1 MKKLTSKELR
11 DFYLKFFESHN
22 HAIIPSAS
30 IVPENDPTVL
40 FTTAGMHPLVPYLLG
55 EKHPAGKRLCDVQ
68 KCIRTSD
75 IDEVGDN
82 SHLTFFEM
90 LGNWSL
96 GDYFKED
103 AIKMSYEFLTSPDYL
118 NIPKEKLY
126 FTCFA
131 GDETAPKDEVSYNIW
146 KSLGVSE
153 DHLFYLPK
161 ENNFWILGSG
171 IGPCGPDTEMF
182 YDTGKPACGPDCSP
196 ACDCGKYLEIW
207 NDVFMEYY
215 RDEEGNLTKLA
226 QQNVDTG
233 MGLERTITV
242 LNGLESVYDSD
253 VFQNLK
259 EKIEELS
266 GKHYEDYKE
275 SFRIIMDHTR
285 TATFI
290 LGDDHGIVPSNVGA
304 GYVLRRLIRRAIRHL
319 RKLDLMEDNL
329 VKLAEVVINDYQS
342 VYHELEK
349 NKGFIFSELEK
360 EGIKF
365 GKTIKDG
372 EKLFYKVIKHLEGDT
387 ISGEDAFKLFDT
399 FGFPLEM
406 TEELAKENGLKVDTK
421 GFEEKFKEHQEKSRT
436 IDAGSFKGGLADSSY
451 ESTKYHTLAHL
462 MLAALQQ
469 MYGPDIIQKG
479 CNITSERIRFDFN
492 LDHKMSDEEKEELTK
507 IVNEKIKEGIPV
519 TMEEMPYE
527 EAKKEGAHGTFEDR
541 YGSIVKV
548 YTIGDFSK
556 EICGGP
562 HVSNTSE
569 LGTFKI
575 TKEESSSAGV
585 RRIKGVLEVNGS
597 NKE

>member
-1 MKKLTSKELR
+1 MKKLTSNELR
-11 DFYLKFFESHN
+11 EFYLKFFESHN

-30 IVPENDPTVL
+30 LIPENDPTVL

-55 EKHPAGKRLCDVQ
+55 EKHPEGKRLCDCQ

-75 IDEVGDN
+75 IDDVGDA

-96 GDYFKED
+96 GDYFKEE

-118 NIPKEKLY
+118 NISKEKLY

-131 GDETAPKDEVSYNIW
+131 GDEMAPKDEESYNIW
-146 KSLGVSE
+146 RSLGVAE
-153 DHLFYLPK
+153 DHLFYLPR

-182 YDTGKPACGPDCSP
+182 YDTGKPKCSEDCSP
-196 ACDCGKYLEIW
+196 ACSCGKYLEIW

-215 RDEEGNLTKLA
+215 RDELGNLTKLS

-242 LNGLESVYDSD
+242 LNGYESVYDSD

-259 EKIEELS
+259 TKIEELS
-266 GKHYEDYKE
+266 SKNYTDFKE

-290 LGDDHGIVPSNVGA
+290 LGDDHGITPSNVGA

-319 RKLDLMEDNL
+319 RKLDLMEDSL
-329 VKLAEVVINDYQS
+329 VKLAEVVINDYQNI
-342 VYHELEK
+342 YHELAK
-349 NKGFIFSELEK
+349 NKEFIFTELEK

-372 EKLFYKVIKHLEGDT
+372 EKLFYKVIKHLDNDT

-406 TEELAKENGLKVDTK
+406 TEELAKENGLKVDTA
-421 GFEEKFKEHQEKSRT
+421 GFEAKFKEHQEKSRT
-436 IDAGSFKGGLADSSY
+436 IDAGSFKGGLADNSY
-451 ESTKYHTLAHL
+451 ESTKYHTLAHII
-462 MLAALQQ
+462 LASLQK
-469 MYGPDIIQKG
+469 MFGPDIVQKG

-492 LDHKMSDEEKEELTK
+492 LDHKMTDEEKETLTDM
-507 IVNEKIKEGIPV
+507 VNAVIKEGIPV
-519 TMEEMPYE
+519 TMEEVTYE
-527 EAKKEGAHGTFEDR
+527 EAKKHGAHGTFEDK

-548 YTIGDFSK
+548 YSIGDYSK

-562 HVSNTSE
+562 HVNNTSE

-575 TKEESSSAGV
+575 VKEESSSAGV
-585 RRIKGVLEVNGS
+585 RRIKGILE
-597 NKE
+597 NKTS

>member
-1 MKKLTSKELR
+1 MKKLTSREVR
-11 DFYLKFFESHN
+11 NFYLDFFKSHE

-55 EKHPAGKRLCDVQ
+55 EKHPAGNRLCDVQ

-75 IDEVGDN
+75 IDDVGDA

-96 GDYFKED
+96 GNYFKDE

-118 NIPKEKLY
+118 NIPQEKLY

-131 GDETAPKDEVSYNIW
+131 GDETAPRDEESYNIW
-146 KSLGVSE
+146 RSLGVSE
-153 DHLFYLPK
+153 DHLFYLSK
-161 ENNFWILGSG
+161 EHNFWILGSG

-182 YDTGKPACGPDCSP
+182 YDTGKPKCSEKCDP
-196 ACDCGKYLEIW
+196 SCDCGKYLEIW

-215 RDEEGNLTKLA
+215 RDEEGNLTKLK

-233 MGLERTITV
+233 MGLERIITV
-242 LNGLESVYDSD
+242 LNGYESVYDTD
-253 VFQNLK
+253 IFQNLK
-259 EKIEELS
+259 EKLEQLS
-266 GKHYEDYKE
+266 NKKYEDNKK
-275 SFRIIMDHTR
+275 SFRIIMDHVR
-285 TATFI
+285 TSTFI
-290 LGDDHGIVPSNVGA
+290 LGDDHGITPSNIGA

-319 RKLDLMEDNL
+319 RKLDLMENSLMD
-329 VKLAEVVINDYQS
+329 LARVVISDYKDI
-342 VYHELEK
+342 YTELEK
-349 NKGFIFSELEK
+349 NRDFIITELEK

-372 EKLFYKVIKHLEGDT
+372 EKLFYKVIKHLDGDT

-406 TEELAKENGLKVDTK
+406 TQELARENDLKVDIK

-469 MYGPDIIQKG
+469 MYGKNIVQKG

-492 LDHKMSDEEKEELTK
+492 LDHKMTDDEKLTLTK
-507 IVNEKIKEGIPV
+507 IVNEKIQEGIPV
-519 TMEEMPYE
+519 TMEEISYE
-527 EAKKEGAHGTFEDR
+527 EAKEKGAHGTFEDK

-548 YTIGDFSK
+548 YSIGDFSK

-562 HVSNTSE
+562 HVKNTNE

-575 TKEESSSAGV
+575 VKEESSSAGV
-585 RRIKGVLEVNGS
+585 RRIKAVLE
-597 NKE
+597 NK

>member
-1 MKKLTSKELR
+1 MKQLTSKELR

-22 HAIIPSAS
+22 HTIIPSSS

-55 EKHPAGKRLCDVQ
+55 EHHPAGKRLCDVQ

-75 IDEVGDN
+75 IDEVGDA

-96 GDYFKED
+96 GDYFKDE
-103 AIKMSYEFLTSPDYL
+103 AIRMSYEFLTSKDYL

-131 GDETAPKDEVSYNIW
+131 GDETAPRDEESYNIW
-146 KSLGVSE
+146 KSLGVPE

-182 YDTGKPACGPDCSP
+182 YDTGKPKCSDACNP

-215 RDEEGNLTKLA
+215 RDEEGKLTKLA

-259 EKIEELS
+259 ERIEELS
-266 GKHYEDYKE
+266 GKSYEENKK
-275 SFRIIMDHTR
+275 SFRIIMDHIR
-285 TATFI
+285 TSSFI

-319 RKLDLMEDNL
+319 RKLGLMEDSL
-329 VKLAEVVINDYQS
+329 VKLAQVVISDYS
-342 VYHELEK
+342 DVYKELEK
-349 NKGFIFSELEK
+349 NKEFIYKELEI
-360 EGIKF
+360 EEIKF

-372 EKLFYKVIKHLEGDT
+372 EKLFYKVIKHLDGNT

-406 TEELAKENGLKVDTK
+406 TEELARENGLNVDTK

-462 MLAALQQ
+462 MLAALQT

-492 LDHKMSDEEKEELTK
+492 LDHKMTDEEKAELTR

-519 TMEEMPYE
+519 TMQEMPYE

-562 HVSNTSE
+562 HVNNTSE

-585 RRIKGVLEVNGS
+585 RRIKGVLEN
-597 NKE
+597 N

>member
-1 MKKLTSKELR
+1 MKKLTSNELR
-11 DFYLKFFESHN
+11 EFYLKFFESHN

-30 IVPENDPTVL
+30 LIPENDPTVL

-55 EKHPAGKRLCDVQ
+55 EKHPEGKRLCDCQ

-75 IDEVGDN
+75 IDDVGDA

-96 GDYFKED
+96 GDYFKEE

-118 NIPKEKLY
+118 NISKEKLY

-131 GDETAPKDEVSYNIW
+131 GDEMAPKDEESYNIW
-146 KSLGVSE
+146 RSLGVAE
-153 DHLFYLPK
+153 DHLFYLPR

-182 YDTGKPACGPDCSP
+182 YDTGKPKCSEDCSP
-196 ACDCGKYLEIW
+196 ACSCGKYLEIW

-215 RDEEGNLTKLA
+215 RDELGNLTKLS

-242 LNGLESVYDSD
+242 LNGYESVYDSD

-259 EKIEELS
+259 TKIEELS
-266 GKHYEDYKE
+266 GKNYADFKE

-290 LGDDHGIVPSNVGA
+290 LGDDHGITPSNVGA

-319 RKLDLMEDNL
+319 RKLDLMEDSL
-329 VKLAEVVINDYQS
+329 VKLAEVVINDYQNI
-342 VYHELEK
+342 YHELAK
-349 NKGFIFSELEK
+349 NKEFIFTELEK

-372 EKLFYKVIKHLEGDT
+372 EKLFYKVIKHLDNDT

-406 TEELAKENGLKVDTK
+406 TEELAKENGLKVDTA
-421 GFEEKFKEHQEKSRT
+421 GFEAKFKEHQEKSRT
-436 IDAGSFKGGLADSSY
+436 IDAGSFKGGLADNSY
-451 ESTKYHTLAHL
+451 ESTKYHTLAHII
-462 MLAALQQ
+462 LASLQK
-469 MYGPDIIQKG
+469 MFGPDIVQKG

-492 LDHKMSDEEKEELTK
+492 LDHKMTDEEKETLTDM
-507 IVNEKIKEGIPV
+507 VNAVIKEGIPV
-519 TMEEMPYE
+519 TMEEVTYE
-527 EAKKEGAHGTFEDR
+527 EAKKHGAHGTFEDK

-548 YTIGDFSK
+548 YSIGDYSK

-562 HVSNTSE
+562 HVNNTSE

-575 TKEESSSAGV
+575 VKEESSSAGV
-585 RRIKGVLEVNGS
+585 RRIKGILE
-597 NKE
+597 NKTS

>member
-1 MKKLTSKELR
+1 MKQLTSKELR
-11 DFYLKFFESHN
+11 EFYLHFFESHN
-22 HAIIPSAS
+22 HTIIPSS
-30 IVPENDPTVL
+30 SVIPENDPTVL

-55 EKHPAGKRLCDVQ
+55 EHHPAGKRLCDVQ

-96 GDYFKED
+96 GDYFKDE
-103 AIKMSYEFLTSPDYL
+103 AIRMSYEFLTSKDYL

-131 GDETAPKDEVSYNIW
+131 GDETAPRDEESYNIW

-182 YDTGKPACGPDCSP
+182 YDTGKPKCSDTCNP

-215 RDEEGNLTKLA
+215 RDESGNLTKLK

-266 GKHYEDYKE
+266 GKSYEENKK
-275 SFRIIMDHTR
+275 SFRIIMDHVR
-285 TATFI
+285 TSTFI
-290 LGDDHGIVPSNVGA
+290 LGDDHGITPSNVGA

-319 RKLDLMEDNL
+319 RKLGLMEDAL
-329 VKLAEVVINDYQS
+329 VKLAEVVINDYS
-342 VYHELEK
+342 DVYKELDKNKEFIYKELE
-349 NKGFIFSELEK
+349 S

-372 EKLFYKVIKHLEGDT
+372 EKLFYKVIKHLEGDI

-406 TEELAKENGLKVDTK
+406 TEELARENGLKVDTL

-462 MLAALQQ
+462 MLAALQT

-492 LDHKMSDEEKEELTK
+492 LDHKMTDEEKAELTK

-527 EAKKEGAHGTFEDR
+527 EAKKRGAHGTFEDR

-548 YTIGDFSK
+548 YSIGDFSK

-562 HVSNTSE
+562 HVNNTSE

-585 RRIKGVLEVNGS
+585 RRIKGVLEN
-597 NKE
+597 N

>member
-1 MKKLTSKELR
+1 MKQLTSRELR
-11 DFYLKFFESHN
+11 NFYLKFFEGHN

-55 EKHPAGKRLCDVQ
+55 EHHPAGKRLCDYQ

-75 IDEVGDN
+75 IDEVGDA

-96 GDYFKED
+96 GDYFKSE
-103 AIKMSYEFLTSPDYL
+103 AIAMSYEFLTSKDYL
-118 NIPKEKLY
+118 NIPKDKLY

-131 GDETAPKDEVSYNIW
+131 GDEDAPRDEESYNIW
-146 KSLGVSE
+146 RSLGVSE

-171 IGPCGPDTEMF
+171 VGPCGPDTEMF
-182 YDTGKPACGPDCSP
+182 YDTGKPKCKEDCSP

-259 EKIEELS
+259 IKLEELT
-266 GKHYEDYKE
+266 GKNYEDNKK
-275 SFRIIMDHTR
+275 SFRIIMDHVR
-285 TATFI
+285 TSTFI
-290 LGDDHGIVPSNVGA
+290 LGDDHAITPSNVGA

-319 RKLDLMEDNL
+319 RELGLMEDAL
-329 VKLAEVVINDYQS
+329 VKLADVVINDYKDIYS
-342 VYHELEK
+342 ELERNKDFIHHELE
-349 NKGFIFSELEK
+349 N

-372 EKLFYKVIKHLEGDT
+372 EKLFYKVIKHLDGDT
-387 ISGEDAFKLFDT
+387 ISGADAFKLFDT

-406 TEELAKENGLKVDTK
+406 TEELAHENNLTVDVD
-421 GFEEKFKEHQEKSRT
+421 GFNEAFVKHQEKSRT

-492 LDHKMSDEEKEELTK
+492 LDHKMTDEEKNELTN

-519 TMEEMPYE
+519 TMEEIPYE
-527 EAKKEGAHGTFEDR
+527 EAKAKGAHGTFEDK

-548 YTIGDFSK
+548 YSIGDFSK

-562 HVSNTSE
+562 HVSNTNE

-575 TKEESSSAGV
+575 IKEESSSAGV
-585 RRIKGVLEVNGS
+585 RRIKAVLE
-597 NKE
+597 

>member
-1 MKKLTSKELR
+1 MKQLTSKELR

-22 HAIIPSAS
+22 HAIIPSSS

-55 EKHPAGKRLCDVQ
+55 EHHPAGKRLCDYQ

-75 IDEVGDN
+75 IDEVGDA

-96 GDYFKED
+96 GDYFKSE
-103 AIKMSYEFLTSPDYL
+103 AIAMSYEFLTSKDYL
-118 NIPKEKLY
+118 NIPKDKLY

-131 GDETAPKDEVSYNIW
+131 GDEDAPRDEESYNIW
-146 KSLGVSE
+146 RSLGVAD

-182 YDTGKPACGPDCSP
+182 YDTGKEKCGPNCSP

-215 RDEEGNLTKLA
+215 RDENGNLTKLA

-259 EKIEELS
+259 IKLEELS
-266 GKHYEDYKE
+266 GKNYEDNKK
-275 SFRIIMDHTR
+275 SFRIIMDHVR
-285 TATFI
+285 TSTFI
-290 LGDDHGIVPSNVGA
+290 LGDDHAITPSNVGA

-319 RKLDLMEDNL
+319 RKLGLMEDAL
-329 VKLAEVVINDYQS
+329 VKLADVVINDYKDI
-342 VYHELEK
+342 YNELERNKEFIHHELE
-349 NKGFIFSELEK
+349 N

-372 EKLFYKVIKHLEGDT
+372 EKLFYKVIKHLEGT
-387 ISGEDAFKLFDT
+387 IISGADAFKLFDT

-406 TEELAKENGLKVDTK
+406 TEELARENNLTVDVA
-421 GFEEKFKEHQEKSRT
+421 GFNEAFKEHQEKSRT

-479 CNITSERIRFDFN
+479 CNITNERIRFDFN
-492 LDHKMSDEEKEELTK
+492 LDHKMTDEEKCELTK

-519 TMEEMPYE
+519 TMEEIPYE
-527 EAKKEGAHGTFEDR
+527 EAKEKGAHGTFEDK

-548 YTIGDFSK
+548 YSIGDFSK

-562 HVSNTSE
+562 HVSNTNE

-575 TKEESSSAGV
+575 IKEESSSAGV
-585 RRIKGVLEVNGS
+585 RRIKAVLE
-597 NKE
+597 

>member
-1 MKKLTSKELR
+1 MKKLTSKEVR
-11 DFYLKFFESHN
+11 NFYLNFFESHN
-22 HAIIPSAS
+22 HTIIPSAS

-55 EKHPAGKRLCDVQ
+55 EKHPAGNRLCDVQ

-75 IDEVGDN
+75 IEDVGDA

-96 GDYFKED
+96 GDYFKEE
-103 AIKMSYEFLTSPDYL
+103 AIKMSYEFLTSPNYL

-131 GDETAPKDEVSYNIW
+131 GDETAPRDEESYNIW
-146 KSLGVSE
+146 HSLGVAE

-161 ENNFWILGSG
+161 EHNFWILGSG
-171 IGPCGPDTEMF
+171 IGPCGPDSEMF
-182 YDTGKPACGPDCSP
+182 YDTGKPKCSEKCDP
-196 ACDCGKYLEIW
+196 SCDCGKYLEIW

-215 RDEEGNLTKLA
+215 RDEDGKLTKLK

-233 MGLERTITV
+233 MGLERIITV
-242 LNGLESVYDSD
+242 LNGYESVYDTD
-253 VFQNLK
+253 IFQNLK
-259 EKIEELS
+259 EKLEQLS
-266 GKHYEDYKE
+266 NKKYEDNKK
-275 SFRIIMDHTR
+275 SFRIIMDHVR
-285 TATFI
+285 TSTFI
-290 LGDDHGIVPSNVGA
+290 LGDDHGITPSNIGA

-319 RKLDLMEDNL
+319 RKLDLMEDSL
-329 VKLAEVVINDYQS
+329 MKLANVVIEDYQDI
-342 VYHELEK
+342 YHELGK
-349 NKGFIFSELEK
+349 NKDFIITELEK
-360 EGIKF
+360 EGVKF

-372 EKLFYKVIKHLEGDT
+372 EKLFYKVIKHLDNDT

-406 TEELAKENGLKVDTK
+406 TEELAKENNLNVDTK
-421 GFEEKFKEHQEKSRT
+421 GFAEKFKEHQEKSRT
-436 IDAGSFKGGLADSSY
+436 IDAGSFKGGLADNSY
-451 ESTKYHTLAHL
+451 ESTKYHTLAHI

-469 MYGPDIIQKG
+469 MYGPDIVQKG

-492 LDHKMSDEEKEELTK
+492 LNHKMTDDEKKTLTN
-507 IVNEKIKEGIPV
+507 IVNEKIQEGIPV

-527 EAKKEGAHGTFEDR
+527 EAKEKGAHGTFEDK

-548 YTIGDFSK
+548 YSIGNFSK

-562 HVSNTSE
+562 HVKNTNE
-569 LGTFKI
+569 LGKFRI
-575 TKEESSSAGV
+575 IKEESSSAGV
-585 RRIKGVLEVNGS
+585 RRMKAILEN
-597 NKE
+597 N

>member
-11 DFYLKFFESHN
+11 NFYLDFFKKHN
-22 HAIIPSAS
+22 HKIIPSAS

-55 EKHPAGKRLCDVQ
+55 ENHPEGKRLCDVQ

-75 IDEVGDN
+75 IDEVGDS

-96 GDYFKED
+96 GDYFKKD
-103 AIKMSYEFLTSPDYL
+103 AIEMSYEFLTSPEYL

-131 GDETAPKDEVSYNIW
+131 GDDNTPKDEESYNIW
-146 KSLGVSE
+146 RSLGVSE

-182 YDTGKPACGPDCSP
+182 YDTGKAKCCEDCNP

-215 RDEEGNLTKLA
+215 RDEKGNLTNLK

-233 MGLERTITV
+233 MGLERTLTV
-242 LNGLESVYDSD
+242 LNGYDSVYDID
-253 VFQNLK
+253 IFENLK
-259 EKIEELS
+259 KKLEELS
-266 GKHYEDYKE
+266 NKSYTDNLK
-275 SFRIIMDHTR
+275 SFRIIMDHVR

-290 LGDDHGIVPSNVGA
+290 LGDNHGIVPSNVGA

-319 RKLDLMEDNL
+319 RKLDLYEDSL
-329 VKLAEVVINDYQS
+329 LKLSEIVINEYKE
-342 VYHELEK
+342 VYGELEI
-349 NKGFIFSELEK
+349 NKKFIMDELEK

-365 GKTIKDG
+365 GKTLKDG
-372 EKLFYKVIKHLEGDT
+372 ERLFYKVIKHLNSDT

-406 TEELAKENGLKVDTK
+406 TEELAKENNLKVDVK
-421 GFEEKFKEHQEKSRT
+421 GFEEKFREHQEKSRT
-436 IDAGSFKGGLADSSY
+436 IDAGSFKGGLADGSY
-451 ESTKYHTLAHL
+451 ESTKYHTLAHI
-462 MLAALQQ
+462 MLASLQK
-469 MYGPDIIQKG
+469 MFGNDIIQKG

-492 LDHKMSDEEKEELTK
+492 LDHKMTEEEKETLTK
-507 IVNEKIKEGIPV
+507 MVNTVINEGIPV
-519 TMEEMPYE
+519 NLEEMSYE
-527 EAKKEGAHGTFEDR
+527 DAKKSGAHGTFENK

-548 YTIGDFSK
+548 YSIGDYSK

-562 HVSNTSE
+562 HVKNTNE
-569 LGTFKI
+569 LGKFKI
-575 TKEESSSAGV
+575 VKEESSSAGV
-585 RRIKGVLEVNGS
+585 RRIKGILE
-597 NKE
+597 

>member
-1 MKKLTSKELR
+1 MKQLTSKELR

-22 HAIIPSAS
+22 HAIIPSSS

-55 EKHPAGKRLCDVQ
+55 EHHPAGKRLCDYQ

-75 IDEVGDN
+75 IDEVGDA

-96 GDYFKED
+96 GDYFKSE
-103 AIKMSYEFLTSPDYL
+103 AIAMSYEFLTSKDYL
-118 NIPKEKLY
+118 NIPKDKLY

-131 GDETAPKDEVSYNIW
+131 GDEDAPRDEESYNIW
-146 KSLGVSE
+146 RSLGVAD

-182 YDTGKPACGPDCSP
+182 YDTGKEKCGPNCSP

-253 VFQNLK
+253 VFANLK
-259 EKIEELS
+259 AKLEELS
-266 GKHYEDYKE
+266 GKNYEDNKK
-275 SFRIIMDHTR
+275 SFRIIMDHVR
-285 TATFI
+285 TSTFI
-290 LGDDHGIVPSNVGA
+290 LGDDHAITPSNVGA

-319 RKLDLMEDNL
+319 RKLGLMEDAL
-329 VKLAEVVINDYQS
+329 VKLADVVINDYKDI
-342 VYHELEK
+342 YNELERNKEFIHHELE
-349 NKGFIFSELEK
+349 N

-372 EKLFYKVIKHLEGDT
+372 EKLFYKVIKHLDGDT
-387 ISGEDAFKLFDT
+387 ISGADAFKLFDT

-406 TEELAKENGLKVDTK
+406 TEELAHENNLIVDVA
-421 GFEEKFKEHQEKSRT
+421 GFNEAFKEHQEKSRT

-479 CNITSERIRFDFN
+479 CNITNERIRFDFN
-492 LDHKMSDEEKEELTK
+492 LDHKMTDEEKCELTR

-519 TMEEMPYE
+519 TMEEIPYE
-527 EAKKEGAHGTFEDR
+527 EAKEKGAHGTFEDK

-548 YTIGDFSK
+548 YSIGDFSK

-562 HVSNTSE
+562 HVSNTNE

-575 TKEESSSAGV
+575 IKEESSSAGV
-585 RRIKGVLEVNGS
+585 RRIKAVLE
-597 NKE
+597 

>member
-1 MKKLTSKELR
+1 MKQLTSKELR

-55 EKHPAGKRLCDVQ
+55 EKHPSGKRLCDVQ

-266 GKHYEDYKE
+266 GKHYEEYKE

-319 RKLDLMEDNL
+319 RKLDLMEDSL

-349 NKGFIFSELEK
+349 NKEFIFSELEK

-469 MYGPDIIQKG
+469 MYGSDIIQKG

-492 LDHKMSDEEKEELTK
+492 LDHKMSDEEKTELTK

-519 TMEEMPYE
+519 TLEEMPYE

-575 TKEESSSAGV
+575 SKEESSSAGV

>member
-1 MKKLTSKELR
+1 MKQLTSKELR

-22 HAIIPSAS
+22 HAIIPSSS

-55 EKHPAGKRLCDVQ
+55 EHHPAGKRLCDYQ

-75 IDEVGDN
+75 IDEVGDA

-96 GDYFKED
+96 GDYFKSE
-103 AIKMSYEFLTSPDYL
+103 AIAMSYEFLTSKDYL

-131 GDETAPKDEVSYNIW
+131 GDEDAPRDEESYNIW
-146 KSLGVSE
+146 RSLGVAE

-182 YDTGKPACGPDCSP
+182 YDTGKEKCGPNCSP

-215 RDEEGNLTKLA
+215 RDENGNLTKLA

-253 VFQNLK
+253 VFANLK
-259 EKIEELS
+259 AKLEELS
-266 GKHYEDYKE
+266 GKNYEDNKK
-275 SFRIIMDHTR
+275 SFRIIMDHVR
-285 TATFI
+285 TSTFI
-290 LGDDHGIVPSNVGA
+290 LGDDHAITPSNVGA

-319 RKLDLMEDNL
+319 RKLGLMEDAL
-329 VKLAEVVINDYQS
+329 VKLADVVINDYKDI
-342 VYHELEK
+342 YNELERNKEFIHHELE
-349 NKGFIFSELEK
+349 N

-372 EKLFYKVIKHLEGDT
+372 EKLFYKVIKHLDGT
-387 ISGEDAFKLFDT
+387 IISGADAFKLFDT

-406 TEELAKENGLKVDTK
+406 TEELARENNLTVDVD
-421 GFEEKFKEHQEKSRT
+421 GFNEAFIKHQEKSRT

-479 CNITSERIRFDFN
+479 CNITNERIRFDFN
-492 LDHKMSDEEKEELTK
+492 LDHKMTDEEKCELTR

-519 TMEEMPYE
+519 TMEEIPYE
-527 EAKKEGAHGTFEDR
+527 EAKEKGAHGTFEDK

-548 YTIGDFSK
+548 YSIGDFSK

-562 HVSNTSE
+562 HVSNTNE

-575 TKEESSSAGV
+575 IKEESSSAGV
-585 RRIKGVLEVNGS
+585 RRIKAVLV
-597 NKE
+597 

>member
-1 MKKLTSKELR
+1 MKQLTSRELR
-11 DFYLKFFESHN
+11 NFYLKFFEGHN

-55 EKHPAGKRLCDVQ
+55 EHHPAGKRLCDYQ

-75 IDEVGDN
+75 IDEVGDA

-96 GDYFKED
+96 GDYFKSE
-103 AIKMSYEFLTSPDYL
+103 AIAMSYEFLTSKDYL
-118 NIPKEKLY
+118 NIPKDKLY

-131 GDETAPKDEVSYNIW
+131 GDEDAPRDEESYNIW
-146 KSLGVSE
+146 RSLGVSE

-171 IGPCGPDTEMF
+171 VGPCGPDTEMF
-182 YDTGKPACGPDCSP
+182 YDTGKPKCKEDCSP

-215 RDEEGNLTKLA
+215 RDEEGNLTKLD

-253 VFQNLK
+253 VFANLK
-259 EKIEELS
+259 AKLEELT
-266 GKHYEDYKE
+266 GKNYEDNKK
-275 SFRIIMDHTR
+275 SFRIIMDHVR

-290 LGDDHGIVPSNVGA
+290 LGDDHAITPSNVGA

-319 RKLDLMEDNL
+319 RKLGLMEDAL
-329 VKLAEVVINDYQS
+329 VKLADVVINDYKDIYNELERNKENI
-342 VYHELEK
+342 YHELE
-349 NKGFIFSELEK
+349 N

-372 EKLFYKVIKHLEGDT
+372 EKLFYKVIKHLDGDT
-387 ISGEDAFKLFDT
+387 ISGADAFKLFDT

-406 TEELAKENGLKVDTK
+406 TEELARENNLTVDVA
-421 GFEEKFKEHQEKSRT
+421 GFNEAFKEHQEKSRT

-479 CNITSERIRFDFN
+479 CNITNERIRFDFN
-492 LDHKMSDEEKEELTK
+492 LDHKMTDEEKCELTR

-519 TMEEMPYE
+519 TMEEIPYE
-527 EAKKEGAHGTFEDR
+527 EAKAKGAHGTFEDK

-548 YTIGDFSK
+548 YSIGDFSK

-562 HVSNTSE
+562 HVSNTNE

-575 TKEESSSAGV
+575 IKEESSSAGV
-585 RRIKGVLEVNGS
+585 RRIKAVLE
-597 NKE
+597 

>member
-1 MKKLTSKELR
+1 M
-11 DFYLKFFESHN
+11 DFFKSHD

-55 EKHPAGKRLCDVQ
+55 EKHPAGNRLCDVQ

-75 IDEVGDN
+75 IDDVGDA

-96 GDYFKED
+96 GNYFKDE

-131 GDETAPKDEVSYNIW
+131 GDETAPRDEESYNIW
-146 KSLGVSE
+146 RSLGVGE
-153 DHLFYLPK
+153 DHLFYLSK
-161 ENNFWILGSG
+161 EHNFWILGSG

-182 YDTGKPACGPDCSP
+182 YDTGKPKCSEKCDP
-196 ACDCGKYLEIW
+196 SCDCGKYLEIW

-215 RDEEGNLTKLA
+215 RDEEGNLTKLK

-233 MGLERTITV
+233 MGLERIITV
-242 LNGLESVYDSD
+242 LNGYESVYDTD
-253 VFQNLK
+253 IFQNLK
-259 EKIEELS
+259 EKLEQLS
-266 GKHYEDYKE
+266 NKKYEDNKK
-275 SFRIIMDHTR
+275 SFRIIMDHVR
-285 TATFI
+285 TSTFI
-290 LGDDHGIVPSNVGA
+290 LGDDHGITPSNIGA

-319 RKLDLMEDNL
+319 RKLDLMENSLMD
-329 VKLAEVVINDYQS
+329 LARVVINDYKDI
-342 VYHELEK
+342 YTELEK
-349 NKGFIFSELEK
+349 NKDFIITELEK

-372 EKLFYKVIKHLEGDT
+372 EKLFYKVIKHLDGDT

-406 TEELAKENGLKVDTK
+406 TQELARENDLKVDIK
-421 GFEEKFKEHQEKSRT
+421 GFAEKFKEHQEKSRT

-469 MYGPDIIQKG
+469 MYGKNIVQKG

-492 LDHKMSDEEKEELTK
+492 LDHKMTDDEKLTLTK
-507 IVNEKIKEGIPV
+507 IVNEKIQEGIPV
-519 TMEEMPYE
+519 TMEEISYE
-527 EAKKEGAHGTFEDR
+527 EAKEKGAHGTFEDK

-548 YTIGDFSK
+548 YSIGDFSK

-562 HVSNTSE
+562 HVKNTNE

-575 TKEESSSAGV
+575 VKEESSSAGV
-585 RRIKGVLEVNGS
+585 RRIKAVLE
-597 NKE
+597 NK

>member
-1 MKKLTSKELR
+1 MKQLTSKELR

-22 HAIIPSAS
+22 HTIIPSSS

-55 EKHPAGKRLCDVQ
+55 EHHPAGKRLCDVQ

-75 IDEVGDN
+75 IDEVGDA

-96 GDYFKED
+96 GDYFKSE
-103 AIKMSYEFLTSPDYL
+103 AIRMSYEFLTSKDYL

-131 GDETAPKDEVSYNIW
+131 GDETAPRDEESYNIW
-146 KSLGVSE
+146 KSLGVPE

-182 YDTGKPACGPDCSP
+182 YDTGKPKCSDACNP

-215 RDEEGNLTKLA
+215 RDEEGKLTKLA

-259 EKIEELS
+259 ERIEELS
-266 GKHYEDYKE
+266 GKSYEENKK
-275 SFRIIMDHTR
+275 SFRIIMDHIR
-285 TATFI
+285 TSSFI

-319 RKLDLMEDNL
+319 RKLGLMEDSL
-329 VKLAEVVINDYQS
+329 VKLAQVVISDYS
-342 VYHELEK
+342 DVYKELEK
-349 NKGFIFSELEK
+349 NKEFIYKELEI

-372 EKLFYKVIKHLEGDT
+372 EKLFYKVIKHLDGNT

-406 TEELAKENGLKVDTK
+406 TEELARENGLNVDTK

-462 MLAALQQ
+462 MLAALQT

-492 LDHKMSDEEKEELTK
+492 LDHKMTDEEKAELTR

-519 TMEEMPYE
+519 TMKEMPYE

-562 HVSNTSE
+562 HVNNTSE

-585 RRIKGVLEVNGS
+585 RRIKGVLEN
-597 NKE
+597 N

>member
-1 MKKLTSKELR
+1 MKKLTSNELR
-11 DFYLKFFESHN
+11 EFYLKFFESHN

-30 IVPENDPTVL
+30 LIPENDPTVL

-55 EKHPAGKRLCDVQ
+55 EKHPEGKRLCDCQ

-75 IDEVGDN
+75 IDDVGDA

-96 GDYFKED
+96 GDYFKEE

-131 GDETAPKDEVSYNIW
+131 GDEMAPKDEESYNIW
-146 KSLGVSE
+146 RSLGVAE
-153 DHLFYLPK
+153 DHLFYLPR

-182 YDTGKPACGPDCSP
+182 YDTGKPKCSEDCSP
-196 ACDCGKYLEIW
+196 ACSCGKYLEIW

-215 RDEEGNLTKLA
+215 RDELGNLTKLS

-242 LNGLESVYDSD
+242 LNGYESVYDSD

-259 EKIEELS
+259 TKIEELS
-266 GKHYEDYKE
+266 SKKYTDFKE

-290 LGDDHGIVPSNVGA
+290 LGDDHGITPSNVGA

-319 RKLDLMEDNL
+319 RKLDLMEDSL
-329 VKLAEVVINDYQS
+329 VKLAEVVINDYQN
-342 VYHELEK
+342 VYHELAK
-349 NKGFIFSELEK
+349 NKEFIFTELEK

-372 EKLFYKVIKHLEGDT
+372 EKLFYKVIKHLDNDT

-406 TEELAKENGLKVDTK
+406 TEELAKENGLKVDTA
-421 GFEEKFKEHQEKSRT
+421 GFEAKFKEHQEKSRT
-436 IDAGSFKGGLADSSY
+436 IDAGSFKGGLADNSY
-451 ESTKYHTLAHL
+451 ESTKYHTLAHII
-462 MLAALQQ
+462 LASLQK
-469 MYGPDIIQKG
+469 MFGPDIIQKG

-492 LDHKMSDEEKEELTK
+492 LDHKMTDEEKETLTDM
-507 IVNEKIKEGIPV
+507 VNAVIKDGIPV
-519 TMEEMPYE
+519 TMEEVTYE
-527 EAKKEGAHGTFEDR
+527 EAKKHGAHGTFEDK

-548 YTIGDFSK
+548 YSIGDYSK

-562 HVSNTSE
+562 HVNNTSE

-575 TKEESSSAGV
+575 VKEESSSAGV
-585 RRIKGVLEVNGS
+585 RRIKGILE
-597 NKE
+597 NKTS

>member
-1 MKKLTSKELR
+1 MKQLTSKELR
-11 DFYLKFFESHN
+11 EFYLKFFESHN
-22 HAIIPSAS
+22 HTIIPSS
-30 IVPENDPTVL
+30 SVIPENDPTVL

-55 EKHPAGKRLCDVQ
+55 EHHPAGKRLCDVQ

-96 GDYFKED
+96 GDYFKDE
-103 AIKMSYEFLTSPDYL
+103 AIRMSYEFLTSKDYL

-131 GDETAPKDEVSYNIW
+131 GDETAPRDEESYNIW

-182 YDTGKPACGPDCSP
+182 YDTGKPKCSDTCNP

-215 RDEEGNLTKLA
+215 RDESGNLTKLK

-266 GKHYEDYKE
+266 GKSYEENKK
-275 SFRIIMDHTR
+275 SFRIIMDHVR
-285 TATFI
+285 TSTFI
-290 LGDDHGIVPSNVGA
+290 LGDDHGITPSNVGA

-319 RKLDLMEDNL
+319 RKLGLMEDAL
-329 VKLAEVVINDYQS
+329 VKLAEVVINDYS
-342 VYHELEK
+342 DVYKELDKNKEFIYKELE
-349 NKGFIFSELEK
+349 S

-372 EKLFYKVIKHLEGDT
+372 EKLFYKVIKHLEGDI

-406 TEELAKENGLKVDTK
+406 TEELARENGLKVDTL

-462 MLAALQQ
+462 MLAALQT

-492 LDHKMSDEEKEELTK
+492 LDHKMTDKEKAELTK

-527 EAKKEGAHGTFEDR
+527 EAKKRGAHGTFEDR

-548 YTIGDFSK
+548 YSIGDFSK

-562 HVSNTSE
+562 HVNNTSE

-585 RRIKGVLEVNGS
+585 RRIKGVLEN
-597 NKE
+597 N

>member
-1 MKKLTSKELR
+1 MKKLTSNELR
-11 DFYLKFFESHN
+11 EFYLRFFENHN
-22 HAIIPSAS
+22 HAIISSAS
-30 IVPENDPTVL
+30 LIPENDPTVL
-40 FTTAGMHPLVPYLLG
+40 FTTAGMHPLVPFLLG
-55 EKHPAGKRLCDVQ
+55 EKHPAGKRLCDCQ

-75 IDEVGDN
+75 IDDVGDA

-103 AIKMSYEFLTSPDYL
+103 AIKMSYEFLTSKDYL
-118 NIPKEKLY
+118 NIPKDKLY

-131 GDETAPKDEVSYNIW
+131 GDEIAPKDEESYNIW
-146 KSLGVSE
+146 RSLGVLE
-153 DHLFYLPK
+153 DHLFYLPR

-182 YDTGKPACGPDCSP
+182 YDTGKPKCSKDCSP
-196 ACDCGKYLEIW
+196 ACSCGKYLEIW

-215 RDEEGNLTKLA
+215 RDETGKLTKLS

-242 LNGLESVYDSD
+242 LNGYESVYDSD

-259 EKIEELS
+259 AKIEELS
-266 GKHYEDYKE
+266 GKKYDDYKA

-290 LGDDHGIVPSNVGA
+290 LGDDHGITPSNVGA

-319 RKLDLMEDNL
+319 RKLGLMEDAL
-329 VKLAEVVINDYQS
+329 TKLAAVVIADYEN
-342 VYHELEK
+342 VYHELSK
-349 NKGFIFSELEK
+349 NKEFIYSELEK
-360 EGIKF
+360 EGLKF

-372 EKLFYKVIKHLEGDT
+372 EKLFYKVIKHLDGNT

-406 TEELAKENGLKVDTK
+406 TEELAKENNLLVDTK
-421 GFEEKFKEHQEKSRT
+421 GFKEKFKEHQEKSRT
-436 IDAGSFKGGLADSSY
+436 IDAGSFKGGLADNSY
-451 ESTKYHTLAHL
+451 ESTKYHTLAHII
-462 MLAALQQ
+462 LASLQK
-469 MYGPDIIQKG
+469 MFGKDIVQKG

-492 LDHKMSDEEKEELTK
+492 LDHKMTDDEKATLTK
-507 IVNEKIKEGIPV
+507 MVNDIIKEGIPV
-519 TMEEMPYE
+519 TMEEVTYE
-527 EAKKEGAHGTFEDR
+527 EAKKNGAHGTFADK

-548 YTIGDFSK
+548 YSIGDYSK

-562 HVSNTSE
+562 HVNNTNE

-575 TKEESSSAGV
+575 IKEESSSAGV
-585 RRIKGVLEVNGS
+585 RRIKGILEKKTS
-597 NKE
+597 

>member
-1 MKKLTSKELR
+1 MKQLTSKELR
-11 DFYLKFFESHN
+11 EFYLHFFESHN
-22 HAIIPSAS
+22 HTIIPSS
-30 IVPENDPTVL
+30 SVIPENDPTVL

-55 EKHPAGKRLCDVQ
+55 EHHPAGKRLCDVQ

-96 GDYFKED
+96 GDYFKDE
-103 AIKMSYEFLTSPDYL
+103 AIRMSYEFLTSKDYL

-131 GDETAPKDEVSYNIW
+131 GDETAPRDEESYNIW

-182 YDTGKPACGPDCSP
+182 YDTGKPKCSDTCNP

-215 RDEEGNLTKLA
+215 RDESGNLTKLK

-266 GKHYEDYKE
+266 GKSYEENKK
-275 SFRIIMDHTR
+275 SFRIIMDHVR
-285 TATFI
+285 TSTFI
-290 LGDDHGIVPSNVGA
+290 LGDDHGITPSNVEA

-319 RKLDLMEDNL
+319 RKLGLMEDEL
-329 VKLAEVVINDYQS
+329 VKLAEVVINDYS
-342 VYHELEK
+342 DVYKELDKNKEFIYKELE
-349 NKGFIFSELEK
+349 S

-372 EKLFYKVIKHLEGDT
+372 EKLFYKVIKHLEGDI

-406 TEELAKENGLKVDTK
+406 TEELARENGLKVDTL

-462 MLAALQQ
+462 MLAALQT

-492 LDHKMSDEEKEELTK
+492 LDHKMTDEEKAELTK

-527 EAKKEGAHGTFEDR
+527 EAKKRGAHGTFEDR

-548 YTIGDFSK
+548 YSIGDFSK

-562 HVSNTSE
+562 HVNNTSE

-585 RRIKGVLEVNGS
+585 RRIKGVLEN
-597 NKE
+597 N

>member
-11 DFYLKFFESHN
+11 NFYLDFFKKHN
-22 HAIIPSAS
+22 HKIIPSAS

-55 EKHPAGKRLCDVQ
+55 ENHPEGKRLCDVQ

-75 IDEVGDN
+75 IDEVGDS

-96 GDYFKED
+96 GDYFKKD
-103 AIKMSYEFLTSPDYL
+103 AIEMSYEFLTSPEYL

-131 GDETAPKDEVSYNIW
+131 GDDNTPKDEESYNIW
-146 KSLGVSE
+146 RSLGVSE

-182 YDTGKPACGPDCSP
+182 YDTGKEKCCEDCNP

-215 RDEEGNLTKLA
+215 RDEKGNLTNLK

-233 MGLERTITV
+233 MGLERTLTV
-242 LNGLESVYDSD
+242 LNGYDSVYDID
-253 VFQNLK
+253 IFENLK
-259 EKIEELS
+259 KKLEELS
-266 GKHYEDYKE
+266 NKSYTDNLK
-275 SFRIIMDHTR
+275 SFRIIMDHVR

-290 LGDDHGIVPSNVGA
+290 LGDNHGIVPSNVGA

-319 RKLDLMEDNL
+319 RKLDLYEDSL
-329 VKLAEVVINDYQS
+329 LKLSEIVINEYKE
-342 VYHELEK
+342 VYGELEI
-349 NKGFIFSELEK
+349 NKKFIMDELEK

-365 GKTIKDG
+365 GKTLKDG
-372 EKLFYKVIKHLEGDT
+372 ERLFYKVIKHLNSDT

-406 TEELAKENGLKVDTK
+406 TEELAKENNLKVDVK

-436 IDAGSFKGGLADSSY
+436 IDAGSFKGGLADGSY
-451 ESTKYHTLAHL
+451 ESTKYHTLAHI
-462 MLAALQQ
+462 MLASLQK
-469 MYGPDIIQKG
+469 MFGNDIIQKG

-492 LDHKMSDEEKEELTK
+492 LDHKMTEEEKETLTK
-507 IVNEKIKEGIPV
+507 MVNTVINEGIPV
-519 TMEEMPYE
+519 NLEEMSYE
-527 EAKKEGAHGTFEDR
+527 DAKKSGAHGTFENK

-548 YTIGDFSK
+548 YSIGDYSK

-562 HVSNTSE
+562 HVKNTNE
-569 LGTFKI
+569 LGKFKI
-575 TKEESSSAGV
+575 VKEESSSAGV
-585 RRIKGVLEVNGS
+585 RRIKGILE
-597 NKE
+597 